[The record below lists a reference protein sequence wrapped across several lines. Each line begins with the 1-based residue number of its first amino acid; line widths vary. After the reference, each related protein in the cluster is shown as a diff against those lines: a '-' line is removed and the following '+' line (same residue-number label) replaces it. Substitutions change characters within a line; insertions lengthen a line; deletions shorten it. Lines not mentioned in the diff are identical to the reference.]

1 MPENP
6 DDTVVSILLP
16 LVKEVREINESLTE
30 MKRIAEMLVEVLLEQ
45 ENNNLVESL
54 AIENSGLKKKLLEQE
69 T

>member
-16 LVKEVREINESLTE
+16 LVKEVREINESLTG